1 MSCDNQVINATV
13 ETEDGL
19 QIPVKVLDCDSVSQ
33 AKEKMLDAVYKV
45 EQINQSDYSTHM
57 SFLECSSHPET
68 TSDIY

>member
-1 MSCDNQVINATV
+1 MV

-45 EQINQSDYSTHM
+45 G
-57 SFLECSSHPET
+57 
-68 TSDIY
+68 IYMYDFV